1 MTHYIYI
8 IKTET
13 EFLVLKGVGKTLF
26 FIGLIFSL
34 LIIASASRTEAQ
46 NG

>member
-1 MTHYIYI
+1 MTHYIYY
-8 IKTET
+8 KNRNRV
-13 EFLVLKGVGKTLF
+13 LVLKGVEKTLF